1 MVALDCYM
9 AAETI
14 QAMIE
19 VAHPTYVPV
28 KWHGTLLTIAMA
40 LVTLAF
46 NTLLSG
52 HLSICEGMFAICH
65 FFAFAPIAATLF
77 IMAPNRPVREV
88 FLEFTDHGGWPH
100 IGLSVLI
107 GQVSNMFVV
116 LGCDVIT
123 HMAEDIDDPATVLPQ
138 CTADIH
144 YGSGLLLQHLLDTR
158 GSRLNFSVRCRI
170 SRLLWSYTYACAI
183 RGSTR
188 LDPYDHG
195 WRYGL
200 GVSAGRRVR
209 VSNCAMPCHRQLT
222 NAQRR
227 RPSW

>member
-52 HLSICEGMFAICH
+52 HLSIYEGMFAICH

-123 HMAEDIDDPATVLPQ
+123 HMAEDIDDPATVLPRGMVWTYLINAPLTFIMALVF
-138 CTADIH
+138 CFSISSIPEVLDSTSAFVAVFH
-144 YGSGLLLQHLLDTR
+144 ASFGATPTLALSAVVLGLILMTTV
-158 GSRLNFSVRCRI
+158 GVM
-170 SRLLWSYTYACAI
+170 
-183 RGSTR
+183 
-188 LDPYDHG
+188 
-195 WRYGL
+195 
-200 GVSAGRRVR
+200 VSA
-209 VSNCAMPCHRQLT
+209 SRQVV
-222 NAQRR
+222 AFA
-227 RPSW
+227 